1 MKNYRQF
8 RSSMSEAYLRVQER
22 GSTYGIVLN
31 WRGQTIFTQ
40 MFFPNVFARPTRPEV
55 LAAIR
60 KVYPNSK
67 LITYNPTRRD
77 PTKPLL
83 FSGEG
88 SSTTY

>member
-1 MKNYRQF
+1 
-8 RSSMSEAYLRVQER
+8 
-22 GSTYGIVLN
+22 
-31 WRGQTIFTQ
+31 

>member
-8 RSSMSEAYLRVQER
+8 RSLMSESYLRVQER

-60 KVYPNSK
+60 KVYPNAII
-67 LITYNPTRRD
+67 LYFDPARND

-83 FSGEG
+83 FSGQEK
-88 SSTTY
+88 